1 MICFIAV
8 NFVICYKN
16 QMFTR
21 INLVLAVDY
30 FLRFTLDL
38 FQSRLLFAIIK

>member
-16 QMFTR
+16 QMFTP
-21 INLVLAVDY
+21 INLVLAVAVIVEIY
-30 FLRFTLDL
+30 ISLVPAVQHYLP
-38 FQSRLLFAIIK
+38 

>member
-16 QMFTR
+16 HMFTL
-21 INLVLAVDY
+21 INLVLAVGVIFEIY
-30 FLRFTLDL
+30 I
-38 FQSRLLFAIIK
+38 RLVLE

>member
-16 QMFTR
+16 QMFTP
-21 INLVLAVDY
+21 IDLVLAVGVVFGIY
-30 FLRFTLDL
+30 TDL
-38 FQSRLLFAIIK
+38 F